1 MQTKKSLR
9 VLIAILVSLLTQL
22 VYPQVTICAP
32 PDVTGGGSTNEQVTS
47 ANTNM
52 VIDVSYLYKT
62 IVDKVSGQYAVVDTN
77 KEVVLLKDNTGR
89 VIWSA
94 NVAKALSTVPISGER
109 KIHNME
115 MIKGDLIVT
124 FSRGFAKIDRENGS
138 IIWLG
143 SD

>member
-1 MQTKKSLR
+1 
-9 VLIAILVSLLTQL
+9 
-22 VYPQVTICAP
+22 
-32 PDVTGGGSTNEQVTS
+32 
-47 ANTNM
+47 M